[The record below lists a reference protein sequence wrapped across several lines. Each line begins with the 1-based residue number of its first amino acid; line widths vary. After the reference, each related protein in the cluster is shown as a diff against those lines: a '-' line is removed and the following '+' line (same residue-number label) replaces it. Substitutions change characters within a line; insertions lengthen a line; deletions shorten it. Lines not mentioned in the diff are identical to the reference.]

1 MYLLLSYLIY
11 RLSKT
16 SILLLIPWTN
26 ILGPVIQVEFVK
38 NFRKMCRELN
48 FNIFSKDMLYY
59 DSLYPYNNTLDVKDV
74 ILRTKYKNSIFITMI

>member
-1 MYLLLSYLIY
+1 
-11 RLSKT
+11 
-16 SILLLIPWTN
+16 
-26 ILGPVIQVEFVK
+26 
-38 NFRKMCRELN
+38 MCRELN